1 MRAGRHQ
8 LRGPRR
14 TGSVL
19 FGSLTV
25 LSMVLLGF
33 GLVVQARDNDT
44 GDALDAARPADLLVV
59 LDNVARRE
67 ASLRAEIAELEDTL
81 TALDRSD
88 GDVVA
93 LAEARETL
101 ESLSIQV
108 GRVAATG
115 PGVVVTVSDPRTAV
129 GPEVLLDLLQE
140 LRAAGAEAIE
150 IDGNGAEPV
159 RVGVDS
165 WIAGRA
171 GGVIV
176 DGREMSSPYVFTA
189 IGEATT
195 LADALDIP
203 GGVVDTVARSGGV
216 CEVVRSELVD
226 ISALRDQRSR
236 QYSRPGN

>member
-25 LSMVLLGF
+25 LLMVLLGF